1 MRNKKYQKG
10 AGILLIL
17 GVIFVIVVVAAI
29 VLRLALGRGGEPSNG
44 ENGGN
49 EEPQPQYEI
58 TVGNIKFIFK
68 EAINEGKV
76 LEKEDGV
83 FPSWQDPA
91 DFETTEKFIKLTIGA
106 QNVGKENIEGQYWEV
121 MEIID
126 EDGRIFEALTDYDVK
141 AWVPVEN
148 GCNTLLKPGFTPT
161 DCVKIYE
168 VANVSTQLKVKVVS
182 KEGKNEGEGLVDLF
196 VVPEGDL

>member
-1 MRNKKYQKG
+1 MKNKKYQKG
-10 AGILLIL
+10 AGILLVL
-17 GVIFVIVVVAAI
+17 GVIFVIVVIAAI
-29 VLRLALGRGGEPSNG
+29 ILRLALGGGGEPSNG
-44 ENGGN
+44 ENGN
-49 EEPQPQYEI
+49 EEPQPQYEV

-76 LEKEDGV
+76 LEKEDGN
-83 FPSWQDPA
+83 FPTWQEPEDL
-91 DFETTEKFIKLTIGA
+91 ETTEKFIKVTIGA
-106 QNVGKENIEGQYWEV
+106 QNVGKENIDGLYWEV
-121 MEIID
+121 MEILD
-126 EDGRIFEALTDYDVK
+126 EEGRVFEALNDRDVE
-141 AWVPVEN
+141 AWTPEDN

-182 KEGKNEGEGLVDLF
+182 KERKNEGEGFVDLF